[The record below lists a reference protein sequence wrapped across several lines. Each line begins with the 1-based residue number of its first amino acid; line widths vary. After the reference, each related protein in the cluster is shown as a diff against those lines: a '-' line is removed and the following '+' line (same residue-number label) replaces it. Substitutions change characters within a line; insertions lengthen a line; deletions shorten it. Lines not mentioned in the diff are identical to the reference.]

1 MILDEVL
8 QIGRKDRLI
17 EIAYGMY
24 ILKAGTPVVCND
36 GYEVSIQCSKH
47 SYCDPKK
54 DLMDVSKYNS
64 FELGF
69 PNTSDELLDEYA
81 EDDDNLLNTIY
92 PYVPRSVVEALIA
105 KHDGIKSGN

>member
-1 MILDEVL
+1 
-8 QIGRKDRLI
+8 
-17 EIAYGMY
+17 MY
-24 ILKAGTPVVCND
+24 NLKSGPPVVCND

-47 SYCDPKK
+47 SYSNPREN
-54 DLMDVSKYNS
+54 LLDVSKYDS

-81 EDDDNLLNTIY
+81 EDANDQLNTVY

-105 KHDGIKSGN
+105 KHDGIKTSN